1 MENSKLNGQ
10 DINKFFDVKLLDG
23 IISRTIE
30 VVEKSKEQI
39 FEIAEQV
46 RLEWERVQQEVA
58 ELQCQVNE
66 MIKQVDTLERKEK
79 MARLRLMEVSRDFAK
94 YSEHDIKAA
103 YETAHGFQLELFRF
117 RAQEKHLREKRDELV
132 RSLRKLEEMVHKA
145 EGLVSQV
152 GMVLKILSGDLKNLS
167 GKIEGIQQIQQ
178 LGYKI
183 IKAQEEERRR
193 VAREIHDGPA
203 QAMAN
208 IVMRAEVCER
218 MLQIKPEKVAEEL
231 QELKKLIRESLQ
243 DLRKVIFDLRPMA
256 LDDLG
261 VVPTLRR
268 YITDFKEK
276 SKLDIEFFFRGQE
289 QRFASSLEV
298 AIFRTV
304 QEAITNIKKH
314 AQACKV
320 TVKLEFAV
328 NKVYLL
334 IKDNGRGF
342 NLDKVMRDVNRESY
356 GLVSMKERIELLEGQ
371 LSISSSLEQGTEIRA
386 IIPINE

>member
-1 MENSKLNGQ
+1 LVSSKLNGQ
-10 DINKFFDVKLLDG
+10 DISKFFDVKLLDG
-23 IISRTIE
+23 IITRTIE
-30 VVEKSKEQI
+30 AVEKSKEQI
-39 FEIAEQV
+39 FEISEQA
-46 RLEWERVQQEVA
+46 RLECERVKREAA
-58 ELQCQVNE
+58 ELQGQVNE
-66 MIKQVDTLERKEK
+66 VIKQVDELEKKEK
-79 MARLRLMEVSRDFAK
+79 LARMRLMGVSRDFAR

-103 YETAHGFQLELFRF
+103 YETAHRFQLELFRF
-117 RAQEKHLREKRDELV
+117 RAQEKHLREKRDELE
-132 RSLRKLEEMVHKA
+132 RSLRKLEEMVRKA
-145 EGLVSQV
+145 EGLVPQV
-152 GMVLKILSGDLKNLS
+152 GMVLKLLSGDLKDLS
-167 GKIEGIQQIQQ
+167 EKIGGIQQIQQ

-218 MLQIKPEKVAEEL
+218 MLQIKPEQVAEEL

-268 YITDFKEK
+268 YIADFQEK
-276 SKLDIEFFFRGQE
+276 NKLVIEFFFRGRD
-289 QRFASSLEV
+289 QRFASSLEA

-320 TVKLEFAV
+320 TVELEFAKD
-328 NKVYLL
+328 KVYLM

-342 NLDKVMRDVNRESY
+342 NLEQVLGDLNRESY

-371 LSISSSLEQGTEIRA
+371 ISITSSLDKGTEIRT
-386 IIPINE
+386 IIPIKE